1 MALFLSSLPTWSYLP
16 PRSST
21 LHGCGYSA
29 TNGLYLSG
37 FGPVLCPSSAV
48 SLHTSSIINSRR
60 DMDGERRNVGK
71 QEGRRDL
78 VKEEKIGRELWE
90 QGRLEAVWA
99 TGINGMWR

>member
-1 MALFLSSLPTWSYLP
+1 
-16 PRSST
+16 
-21 LHGCGYSA
+21 
-29 TNGLYLSG
+29 
-37 FGPVLCPSSAV
+37 
-48 SLHTSSIINSRR
+48 
-60 DMDGERRNVGK
+60 MDGERRNVGK